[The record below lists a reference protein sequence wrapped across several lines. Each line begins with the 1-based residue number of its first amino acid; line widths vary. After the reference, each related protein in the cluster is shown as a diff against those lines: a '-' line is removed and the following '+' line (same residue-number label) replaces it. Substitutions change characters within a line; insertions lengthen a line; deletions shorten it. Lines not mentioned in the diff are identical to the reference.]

1 MVAFHEKPYETMS
14 SNQKKS
20 IPLTKKKKK
29 KTDKKGGHGTF
40 LYIFASTVISNWA
53 PKITLQRLTVIRQ
66 KILN

>member
-14 SNQKKS
+14 SNPKKASHSQKE
-20 IPLTKKKKK
+20 

-40 LYIFASTVISNWA
+40 LYIFALTVISNLA
-53 PKITLQRLTVIRQ
+53 PKITLQRFTVIRQ